1 MQDRGYVN
9 VDDIEV
15 AIDDREAYTS
25 YINRNLINNWITSH
39 TLSVVPKDE
48 EAEEPPEDDF
58 LGVGVA

>member
-1 MQDRGYVN
+1 M
-9 VDDIEV
+9 DDIEV
-15 AIDDREAYTS
+15 PIDALEDYTS
-25 YINRNLINNWITSH
+25 YITRNLVNNWITSH